1 MTPRPPPSPEASDTT
16 KTLRADAR
24 RNRARILQAAE
35 QVFSEKGASASTEE
49 VASKA
54 GVAIGTIFRHFPTKD
69 DLLRALMKELLQRL
83 TEEVNALNA
92 DGDPAT
98 ALFTFFTRMVEQAAA
113 KKTVVDLLAQTGT
126 NVQVTDPVQGLT
138 QGIEGLLTRAQ
149 HAGAVRD
156 DVQVPEVMAVLT
168 STCQGA
174 LHAGW
179 DHDLQHRTLTIIFN
193 GLRPAARR

>member
-1 MTPRPPPSPEASDTT
+1 MTPRRPPSPEASDTT

-35 QVFSEKGASASTEE
+35 QVFSEKGVSASTEE
-49 VASKA
+49 VAGKA

-69 DLLRALMKELLQRL
+69 DLLRALLKEVLQRL
-83 TEEVNALNA
+83 TDEVNALNA

-98 ALFTFFTRMVEQAAA
+98 ALFTLFTRMVEQAAA
-113 KKTVVDLLAQTGT
+113 KKTVVDLLAQTGM
-126 NVQVTDPVQGLT
+126 NVQVADPVQALK

-149 HAGAVRD
+149 QAGAIRN
-156 DVQVPEVMAVLT
+156 DVQIQEVMAVLT

>member
-1 MTPRPPPSPEASDTT
+1 VTARRTSSPETSDSTR
-16 KTLRADAR
+16 TLRADAR
-24 RNRARILQAAE
+24 RNRARILEAAE

-49 VASKA
+49 VASSA

-83 TEEVNALNA
+83 TDEVSSLNT

-113 KKTVVDLLAQTGT
+113 KKTVVDLLAQTGI
-126 NVQVTDPVQGLT
+126 NVQVADPVQALR
-138 QGIEGLLTRAQ
+138 QGIQALLIRAQ
-149 HAGAVRD
+149 QAGAVRD
-156 DVQVPEVMAVLT
+156 DVQIAEVMALLT

-179 DHDLQHRTLTIIFN
+179 DHDLQHRTLTIVFN
-193 GLRPAARR
+193 GLRPAASR